1 MYGMMKLIL
10 ASSGQS
16 LLDYLTE
23 RGFKGTFKEQL
34 EKIGAIEVKT
44 EEANQVTRKQS
55 HMNERAVI
63 IQGRPRSMP
72 RFYYKEDALA
82 GIPWAERMTHYLQK
96 AAALHGA
103 TLPL

>member
-1 MYGMMKLIL
+1 MYDMMKLTV

-16 LLDYLTE
+16 LPDYLTE

-34 EKIGAIEVKT
+34 EKIGAIEVVR
-44 EEANQVTRKQS
+44 EEAHQVTRKLS
-55 HMNERAVI
+55 LMNERAVK

-72 RFYYKEDALA
+72 RFYHKEDALA
-82 GIPWAERMTHYLQK
+82 GIPWAERMTRYLQN
-96 AAALHGA
+96 AAALHCA